1 MVLGPK
7 RGVEGDLTESS
18 VRQETLSKMSDV
30 KGEAGGVWLREES
43 VGSNEVRVVD
53 TPAVGEDGM
62 YGEGE
67 GKDKSVRLID
77 LFSEYSIT

>member
-1 MVLGPK
+1 MRGASGRLGK
-7 RGVEGDLTESS
+7 FREMS
-18 VRQETLSKMSDV
+18 VV

-43 VGSNEVRVVD
+43 VGSNEVRVVH

-67 GKDKSVRLID
+67 GKDKRSVRLID
-77 LFSEYSIT
+77 LFLEHSIT